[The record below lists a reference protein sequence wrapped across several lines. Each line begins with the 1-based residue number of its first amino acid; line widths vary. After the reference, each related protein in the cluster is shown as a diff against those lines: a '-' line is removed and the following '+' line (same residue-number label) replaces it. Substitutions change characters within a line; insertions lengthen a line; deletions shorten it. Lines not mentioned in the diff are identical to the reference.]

1 MANLSIT
8 NVCNRKCVYCFAN
21 DTKIEFG
28 KTLMDDET
36 YDKALDYLLRSGI
49 NQARLLGGEP
59 TLHPKFLEFINKA
72 LDRGLGITLFTNGL
86 MPEKVSS
93 FLETIPDGKLSILL
107 NTIHPSEKDR
117 RGINQQKMVMKKLG
131 RVIIPGINIYSAK
144 QDLDYLPDYVK
155 KYNLKK
161 EIRLGLSHSVL
172 SRNNISLHPKEYQK
186 IGYKIVRLKQ
196 NAKKEGISIGF
207 DCGFVPC
214 MFPVEYF
221 DLLSEELKKAGTC
234 CHPVIDLLTDGSF
247 ISCYPLNNF
256 LKVKIN
262 DQLHAKGLIKSF
274 EEALIPFSEAGIYSY
289 CTTCPMF
296 KKRCNGGCMSYRIQ
310 RFSGVLQYDVNHSYF

>member
-36 YDKALDYLLRSGI
+36 YEKALDYLLRSDI
-49 NQARLLGGEP
+49 KQARLLGGEP
-59 TLHPKFLEFINKA
+59 TLHPQFRQIVNKA
-72 LDRGLGITLFTNGL
+72 LERGLTISLFTNGL
-86 MPEKVSS
+86 MPEEVSA
-93 FLETIPDGKLSILL
+93 FLETIPEGKLSILL
-107 NTIHPSEKDR
+107 NTIHPSENDR
-117 RGINQQKMVMKKLG
+117 NGIERQKAVMKKFG
-131 RVIIPGINIYSAK
+131 RQIIAGINIFSAS
-144 QDLDYLPDYVK
+144 QEMDYLLDYVR
-155 KYNLKK
+155 KYDLKK
-161 EIRLGLSHSVL
+161 EIRLGISHSVL

-186 IGYKIVRLKQ
+186 IGHEIVRLKQ
-196 NAKKEGISIGF
+196 HAIEEGISIGF

-214 MFPVEYF
+214 MFPVESY

-234 CHPVIDLLTDGSF
+234 CHPVIDLLSDGSF
-247 ISCYPLNNF
+247 IACYPLNYF

-262 DQLHAKGLIKSF
+262 DHLNAKGLIESF
-274 EEALIPFSEAGIYSY
+274 EEALMPYTQAGIYPY
-289 CTTCPMF
+289 CSTCPLF

-310 RFSGVLQYDVNHSYF
+310 RFSGYLQNNI

>member
-36 YDKALDYLLRSGI
+36 YNKALDYLIRSGI

-59 TLHPKFLEFINKA
+59 TLHPRFTEFINKA
-72 LDRGLGITLFTNGL
+72 LARGLGISLFTNGL
-86 MPEKVSS
+86 MPDRVLA
-93 FLETIPDGKLSILL
+93 FLATIPDGKLSILL
-107 NTIHPSEKDR
+107 NTIHPSEKDS
-117 RGINQQKMVMKKLG
+117 RGINQQKTVMKKLG
-131 RVIIPGINIYSAK
+131 GVIIPGINIYSAK
-144 QDLDYLPDYVK
+144 QELTYLLDYVK
-155 KYNLKK
+155 KYKLKK
-161 EIRLGLSHSVL
+161 EIRLGISHPVL
-172 SRNNISLHPKEYQK
+172 SKNNISLHPKEYQR
-186 IGYKIVRLKQ
+186 IGYKIVQLKQ
-196 NAKKEGISIGF
+196 YAIKEGISTGL

-214 MFPVEYF
+214 MFPVEYY

-256 LKVKIN
+256 LKVKID
-262 DQLHAKGLIKSF
+262 DQLHARGLIKRF
-274 EEALIPFSEAGIYSY
+274 EEALMPYTGAGIYTY

-296 KKRCNGGCMSYRIQ
+296 RKRCNGGCMSYRIQ
-310 RFSGVLQYDVNHSYF
+310 RFSGDLQYNAT